1 MGTVEISRPP
11 TVLLRL
17 LQALVDGQQESPGKQ
32 WQLLEARA
40 MDDWATKAA
49 MVENFILAS
58 VSSERKD

>member
-1 MGTVEISRPP
+1 
-11 TVLLRL
+11 VLLRL

-58 VSSERKD
+58 VSSERED